1 MNANEKTVTM
11 ATVAQAAQMFGLSK
25 YLVRKLARQGRIN
38 AIRTEGRI
46 LINVE
51 RLRDYLDTAF
61 LFDEL

>member
-1 MNANEKTVTM
+1 MNENGKTPTM

-25 YLVRKLARQGRIN
+25 YLVRKLAQQGRIN

-51 RLRDYLDTAF
+51 RLRDYLDNAF
-61 LFDEL
+61 LCDEL